1 MENYRKK
8 LRSTPSRL
16 AYQRAKST
24 MCSTPIVEQMKNKT
38 PKRKLDKNND
48 IVKSMHAM
56 RRGEISSTNCC
67 SLEFRYYQTLYQH
80 IVAVHPNFFV
90 DNSIPQDESPEK
102 NLKTSRSTPSRLA
115 YLSNQRAKSTGCME
129 KKSSPMCSTLIG
141 NKPKVSHI
149 EKYADMKL

>member
-1 MENYRKK
+1 MHAIRRGEISAVHPNFYVDDSISQDESSEKNLRT

-38 PKRKLDKNND
+38 LKN
-48 IVKSMHAM
+48 
-56 RRGEISSTNCC
+56 
-67 SLEFRYYQTLYQH
+67 
-80 IVAVHPNFFV
+80 
-90 DNSIPQDESPEK
+90 
-102 NLKTSRSTPSRLA
+102 SRI
-115 YLSNQRAKSTGCME
+115 N
-129 KKSSPMCSTLIG
+129 G